1 VSTFV
6 NVSTDK
12 AANPSSVLGT
22 TKRLAEALT
31 LQVGVTAPGEWLSVR
46 FGNVIGSRGSV
57 LPAFEKQI
65 KAGGPVTV
73 THPDVTR
80 YFMSIPE
87 ASRLVL
93 QAGAIGRTGETLVL
107 EMGEPMKIVDL
118 AEKLIRHHNSD
129 AEIVFTGLRPNE
141 KLHEVLTHDGE
152 VMTTR
157 EHGRIWHT
165 DANVW
170 LSDVTMVE
178 GLLTKHSD
186 ELAERLMEVSELLAD
201 APDTVSA
208 LQD

>member
-1 VSTFV
+1 
-6 NVSTDK
+6 
-12 AANPSSVLGT
+12 
-22 TKRLAEALT
+22 
-31 LQVGVTAPGEWLSVR
+31 
-46 FGNVIGSRGSV
+46 V

-107 EMGEPMKIVDL
+107 EMGDPMKIVDL

-157 EHGRIWHT
+157 EHSRIWHT

-170 LSDVTMVE
+170 LNDVGAVE
-178 GLLTKHSD
+178 ELLNED
-186 ELAERLMEVSELLAD
+186 PDILAERLMAVSDLLAD
-201 APDTVSA
+201 TPTTVA
-208 LQD
+208 ANLD